1 MNDWLTALGRRLV
14 EAAFRRQA
22 AIDPP
27 ELDPDVAAEILDLAR
42 VAAHT
47 QERRFAPLA
56 SFMAGVAVERMR
68 HARAALSSA
77 DLVAYLHEVR
87 ESLEKESA
95 DLSQQV
101 RYRAG
106 CRCSRSRGLL
116 ERGAMALASCN
127 RRASR
132 RYSATPRIGG
142 WRAVAS
148 S

>member
-1 MNDWLTALGRRLV
+1 MNEWFTGLGRRLV

-68 HARAALSSA
+68 HARADLSPA
-77 DLVAYLHEVR
+77 ELAAYVREVR

-101 RYRAG
+101 
-106 CRCSRSRGLL
+106 S
-116 ERGAMALASCN
+116 
-127 RRASR
+127 
-132 RYSATPRIGG
+132 
-142 WRAVAS
+142 
-148 S
+148 

>member
-1 MNDWLTALGRRLV
+1 MNDWFTALGRRLV

-56 SFMAGVAVERMR
+56 SFMAGMAVERMR
-68 HARAALSSA
+68 HARA
-77 DLVAYLHEVR
+77 DLAPAELTAYLREVR

-95 DLSQQV
+95 DLTQQV
-101 RYRAG
+101 
-106 CRCSRSRGLL
+106 S
-116 ERGAMALASCN
+116 
-127 RRASR
+127 
-132 RYSATPRIGG
+132 
-142 WRAVAS
+142 
-148 S
+148 

>member
-1 MNDWLTALGRRLV
+1 MNDWFTALGRRLV

-27 ELDPDVAAEILDLAR
+27 ELDPDVAAEILELAR

-56 SFMAGVAVERMR
+56 SFMAGMAVERMR
-68 HARAALSSA
+68 HARADLSPA
-77 DLVAYLHEVR
+77 ELAAYVREVR

-101 RYRAG
+101 
-106 CRCSRSRGLL
+106 S
-116 ERGAMALASCN
+116 
-127 RRASR
+127 
-132 RYSATPRIGG
+132 
-142 WRAVAS
+142 
-148 S
+148 